1 MFLKL
6 IYSWIYVKNQ
16 YVDPNDHGIRDDE
29 GGGGGGG
36 NPCFINKCFEAII
49 DFFRRILDYESYLIH
64 YHSIYDII

>member
-1 MFLKL
+1 MSTPMTTELEMTK
-6 IYSWIYVKNQ
+6 
-16 YVDPNDHGIRDDE
+16 
-29 GGGGGGG
+29 GGGGG